1 MPVFTTEHFQLA
13 RHLKAKDVYR
23 DQCHPEVIAMK
34 KVLCVA
40 LVCLLIGTT
49 ALAGAPKLSDSL
61 FGSAKKAVGYL
72 ASGEYERLV
81 TLLPI
86 SDSSPSASEWER
98 FADNYSNLSH
108 IQSDYAVAFWTGSI
122 WVVAVPM
129 QVPDSGSVEVLA
141 LSSEDG
147 SSFNGYRYATW
158 SQIEKAYSDSS
169 RVVWN
174 REYVGE
180 NATVVAD

>member
-1 MPVFTTEHFQLA
+1 
-13 RHLKAKDVYR
+13 
-23 DQCHPEVIAMK
+23 MK
-34 KVLCVA
+34 KLLCLT
-40 LVCLLIGTT
+40 LVILLIGTT

-81 TLLPI
+81 TLLPF
-86 SDSSPSASEWER
+86 SDVAPSASEWER
-98 FADNYSNLSH
+98 FADNYSNRSH

-122 WVVAVPM
+122 WVVAVPL

-147 SSFNGYRYATW
+147 DSFNGYRYATW
-158 SQIEKAYSDSS
+158 SQIEKAYSGSD
-169 RVVWN
+169 RVLWN
-174 REYVGE
+174 REYVGDA
-180 NATVVAD
+180 ATIVAD